1 MCRTLKAVI
10 AVALIFLMT
19 PKNRCSGARYTSSV
33 KKFQCQNQSRD
44 IVIPGTPNITMGTTY
59 CEDYIFDEKKM
70 GKVVRLFVEDFSHQF
85 DLKYLDIWSML
96 RGLHIEVS
104 IIPRVVT
111 AAYDMSGTL
120 IKSVPVSGL
129 ALSKSEIWVEVKTN
143 QIWATSQSVMNH
155 QSIINQ

>member
-19 PKNRCSGARYTSSV
+19 PGNRCSGARYTSSV

-85 DLKYLDIWSML
+85 DLKELDAGHDRVL
-96 RGLHIEVS
+96 GLQ
-104 IIPRVVT
+104 
-111 AAYDMSGTL
+111 
-120 IKSVPVSGL
+120 
-129 ALSKSEIWVEVKTN
+129 N
-143 QIWATSQSVMNH
+143 QIHRWLPYEDGSGSLVMLDCH
-155 QSIINQ
+155 V

>member
-19 PKNRCSGARYTSSV
+19 PANGCSGARYTSSV

-85 DLKYLDIWSML
+85 DLKELDAGHDRVL
-96 RGLHIEVS
+96 GLQ
-104 IIPRVVT
+104 
-111 AAYDMSGTL
+111 
-120 IKSVPVSGL
+120 
-129 ALSKSEIWVEVKTN
+129 N
-143 QIWATSQSVMNH
+143 QIHRWLPYEDGSGSLVMLDCH
-155 QSIINQ
+155 V